1 MKLRRKQKKGF
12 FNKLHNKYRLVL
24 RDDATLEEKLSLRLT
39 RLNVFLFFGVLAILL
54 VVGTTYIIAFTPL
67 REYIPGYAD
76 FNTRQVLRELAL
88 KADSLE
94 RDLRQKDL
102 YIHNIRNI
110 VEGREPED
118 ILPEMPADQESF
130 LLESLPRS
138 AEDSLLRAEMESLGA
153 SSWWDGVEAGP
164 QTVIQSYF
172 FFPPV
177 QGLVTNHFDP
187 ASGHYGID
195 VVADENTAIKAI
207 LDGSVLFASW
217 TVETG
222 YTLGIQHA
230 GNLVSIYKH
239 NSALLKQE
247 GHFVR
252 AGDAI
257 AIIGSTGLYSSGTHL
272 HFELWYNGNP
282 VNPLDFIVF

>member
-1 MKLRRKQKKGF
+1 MKQHRKQKTGF
-12 FNKLHNKYRLVL
+12 FSKLHNKYRLVL

-76 FNTRQVLRELAL
+76 FNTRRILRDLVL

-118 ILPEMPADQESF
+118 MLPEPPADQESF

-138 AEDSLLRAEMESLGA
+138 AEDSILRAEMESMGA
-153 SSWWDGVEAGP
+153 SAWWNGAGPTP

-172 FFPPV
+172 FFPPL

-207 LDGSVLFASW
+207 LDGSVLFSSW
-217 TVETG
+217 TIETG
-222 YTLGIQHA
+222 YTLAIQHA

-257 AIIGSTGLYSSGTHL
+257 AIIGNTGLFSSGTHL

>member
-1 MKLRRKQKKGF
+1 MKLHRKQKKGF

-76 FNTRQVLRELAL
+76 FNTRQVLRELVL

-153 SSWWDGVEAGP
+153 SSWWDGTETGP
-164 QTVIQSYF
+164 QSVIQSYF

-207 LDGSVLFASW
+207 LDGSVVFASW